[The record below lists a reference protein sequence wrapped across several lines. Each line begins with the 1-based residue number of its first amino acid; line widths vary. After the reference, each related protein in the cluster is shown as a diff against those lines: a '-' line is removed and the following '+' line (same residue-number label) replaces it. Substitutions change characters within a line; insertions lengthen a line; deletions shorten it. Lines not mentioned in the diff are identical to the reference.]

1 MSLPRPK
8 FPGDDEGTV
17 VVKITVDKNG
27 RVTSAEPGARGT
39 TIMNQKFWNEAKQAA
54 LKAKFNTSES
64 APAFQQGT
72 ISYRFV
78 LD

>member
-1 MSLPRPK
+1 M
-8 FPGDDEGTV
+8 V

-27 RVTSAEPGARGT
+27 KVTNAEPGVQGT
-39 TIMNQKFWNEAKQAA
+39 TIMNQRFWNEAKQAA
-54 LKAKFNTSES
+54 LKAKFNTSEN
-64 APAFQQGT
+64 APAYQQGT